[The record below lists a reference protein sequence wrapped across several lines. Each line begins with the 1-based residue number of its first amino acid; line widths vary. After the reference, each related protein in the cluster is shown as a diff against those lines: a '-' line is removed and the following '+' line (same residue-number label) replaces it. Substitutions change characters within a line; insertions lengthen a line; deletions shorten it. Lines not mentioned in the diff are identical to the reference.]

1 MGYSQSYLSGPAY
14 GYDFVVATT
23 QESIN
28 ATMKA
33 YLAGLNAPEVIQ
45 CYVYDQNNN
54 PQLIDYNKLLQ
65 QAGITDLFAIPNGT
79 ATTDPR
85 LVSLANVG
93 FAYAFKAAIGLPPG
107 YAPTDIPDIVTLNP
121 STSTAVFN
129 LMCSEFTVVELSY
142 GPRNQNTW
150 LNQSQPSGDAWIF
163 SSNVALQSL
172 TVGSEQY
179 NKLPPDVQKQI
190 NNLGANA
197 FSVQQLLFDLDNAAL
212 ESVPKITN
220 VAPGT
225 PLYTALQTVFLGAY
239 FTQMQASGQP
249 VLGYTIAQSTVQ
261 PSSLTL
267 TSFELEANA
276 YVGSNGTPVSSPTT
290 QEQQVQPLCY
300 LCAANGNKLNPPTQF
315 NWNWIDLTE
324 ASQHQGVMSIN
335 RNTLANWIAAELA
348 PMLPANCYS
357 PHVRV
362 WLSGTFDTTVNY
374 QWGLTSGQTPTQ
386 TIPAAGPVVLTFSYQ
401 SPTAEDDAGLNG
413 DMGEMKLSS
422 SFNVTV
428 TFQGDTI
435 VITQHLV
442 VYTYVRSLATGAG
455 GNVVDKTVTDTY
467 TLAVDQN
474 GDLKASQTTTTQDNS
489 QSPGTNGFLNF
500 FTGLNDLLDDAKSWA
515 NNFAGARLQSLPI
528 SVAQN
533 FVFPGGNTFTF
544 SDVCFSNNQD
554 LVSHITYVQPS

>member
-1 MGYSQSYLSGPAY
+1 MGYSQSYLSAGAY

-23 QESIN
+23 QESVN

-45 CYVYDQNNN
+45 CYVYNNN
-54 PQLIDYNKLLQ
+54 NEPQLIDYNTLLQ
-65 QAGITDLFAIPNGT
+65 QADISDLFGIPN
-79 ATTDPR
+79 ATPASDPR
-85 LVSLANVG
+85 LVRLANAG

-107 YAPTDIPDIVTLNP
+107 YAPDAIPDIVTLNP

-129 LMCSEFTVVELSY
+129 LMCSEFTVVELTY

-163 SSNVALQSL
+163 TSNVALQML
-172 TVGSEQY
+172 TVGSEAY
-179 NKLPPDVQKQI
+179 NKLPPAVQKQI

-212 ESVPKITN
+212 ETVPKITN

-225 PLYTALQTVFLGAY
+225 PLYTCLQTVFLGAY
-239 FTQMQASGQP
+239 FTQMQAQGQP
-249 VLGYTIAQSTVQ
+249 VLGYTIAQNTVQ

-267 TSFELEANA
+267 TGFELEANA
-276 YVGSNGTPVSSPTT
+276 FVGTDGTPVSNPTAQQQQT
-290 QEQQVQPLCY
+290 QTLCY
-300 LCAANGNKLNPPTQF
+300 LCAANGNSLRPPTQF

-324 ASQHQGVMSIN
+324 ASQHQGVMAIN
-335 RNTLANWIAAELA
+335 RNTLANYIAAELA

-386 TIPAAGPVVLTFSYQ
+386 STPASGPVVLTYSWQ

-413 DMGEMKLSS
+413 DMGKMKLSS
-422 SFNVTV
+422 SFNASVS
-428 TFQGDTI
+428 FQGNTI
-435 VITQHLV
+435 VISQHLV
-442 VYTYVRSLATGAG
+442 VYAYIRSLATGDG

-474 GDLKASQTTTTQDNS
+474 GDLMATQTTTTADHS

-500 FTGLNDLLDDAKSWA
+500 FTDLNSLLDDAKSWA
-515 NNFAGARLQSLPI
+515 NNFAGTRLTSLPI
-528 SVAQN
+528 SVVQS

-544 SDVCFSNNQD
+544 SDACFSNNQD
-554 LVSHITYVQPS
+554 LVAHITYVQPS